1 MKIYLLEDNPIQMGR
16 LENALAQELKTFGK
30 NLSCVHS
37 FDKPDQLLS
46 DITSNIS
53 DQVFFLDIEIKGE
66 KLKGLD
72 IAKIIRGKNPYAT
85 IIFVA
90 THSEYM
96 PLVFDYQVSAL
107 DYIDKS
113 LSEIEFRKKITR
125 ALAITMKPLGI
136 ENGEI
141 FDFQTQHTAIRIPLN
156 QVIYIE
162 TSPQKH
168 YVILHGTNNQMTFR
182 ANLKDL
188 EKASPSLVSCHRSYL
203 INPYNI
209 IRINKLKREVEMTD
223 GSICP
228 FSRTKAK
235 MLMDT
240 FNRRKL
246 D

>member
-1 MKIYLLEDNPIQMGR
+1 MDIYILEDNLIQQGR
-16 LENALAQELKTFGK
+16 LERVLSQELKK
-30 NLSCVHS
+30 YNKDLSIVHT
-37 FDKPDQLLS
+37 FDKPKQLIEAFES
-46 DITSNIS
+46 TTSN
-53 DQVFFLDIEIKGE
+53 QLFFLDIEIKGE

-72 IAKIIRGKNPYAT
+72 IAKVT
-85 IIFVA
+85 
-90 THSEYM
+90 THSEFM

-136 ENGEI
+136 ENDEI

-182 ANLKDL
+182 ANLKNL
-188 EKASPSLVSCHRSYL
+188 EKASLSLVSCHRSYL
-203 INPYNI
+203 INPKNI
-209 IRINKLKREVEMTD
+209 LRINKLKREVEMTD

-235 MLMDT
+235 MLIDT
-240 FNRRKL
+240 FKRRNL
-246 D
+246 Q